1 MMTLDEVIRVVAST
15 RTDLNKSMLVITAM
29 PGQVSNE
36 VLQECGLML
45 EGLQSMTLSNLRE
58 AVSDLNAII
67 DMLNG
72 IVERNK

>member
-1 MMTLDEVIRVVAST
+1 MTLDEVIRVVAST
-15 RTDLNKSMLVITAM
+15 RTDLNKSMLVIMAM

-58 AVSDLNAII
+58 AISDLNAII

>member
-1 MMTLDEVIRVVAST
+1 MTLDEVIRVVAST

-58 AVSDLNAII
+58 AISDLNAII

>member
-58 AVSDLNAII
+58 AISDLNAII